1 MKIYT
6 KTGDDGTTGI
16 LNVKRISKSEIRIKA
31 YGMVDEINSS
41 LGVILSKALEKNIEN
56 LLLKIQ
62 NDLFVVGSDLSNP
75 DLKNSQNRINDE
87 MINELETNIDELE
100 EKLPPLTNF
109 ILPGGDEIAALVH
122 VSRSITRRAET
133 FVATL
138 SEKEKIN
145 GKCLRYLN
153 RLSDLLFV
161 IARTINNQKNVKDII
176 WNPKKDT
183 L

>member
-16 LNVKRISKSEIRIKA
+16 QNGTRISKSESRIQA
-31 YGMVDEINSS
+31 YGMVDEVNSF
-41 LGVILSKALEKNIEN
+41 LGFILTKLDAKDLEN
-56 LLLKIQ
+56 LLIKIQ
-62 NDLFVVGSDLSNP
+62 NDLFVVGSDLSNS
-75 DLKNSQNRINDE
+75 DLKNTQNRVNDD
-87 MINELETNIDELE
+87 MIKTLEENIDKLE
-100 EKLPPLTNF
+100 NDLSPITNF
-109 ILPGGDEIAALVH
+109 ILPGGHEVAALVH

-133 FVATL
+133 FVISL

-145 GKCLRYLN
+145 NNCIRYLN

-161 IARTINNQKNVKDII
+161 IARSINQQKNVKDVI